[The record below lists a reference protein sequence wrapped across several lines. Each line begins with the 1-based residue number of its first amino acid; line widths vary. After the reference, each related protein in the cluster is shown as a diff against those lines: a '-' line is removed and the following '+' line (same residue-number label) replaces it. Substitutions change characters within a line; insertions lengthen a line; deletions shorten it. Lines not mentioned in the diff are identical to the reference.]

1 MKEELEVRKR
11 GREGGKWRVWR
22 GCVGK
27 GNSKNY
33 GKEHRRRIK
42 KEEKAK
48 VVAAVWWTEL
58 INFLAAL
65 YIFHQED
72 FEKKDA

>member
-42 KEEKAK
+42 KDEKAK
-48 VVAAVWWTEL
+48 VVAAVWWT
-58 INFLAAL
+58 
-65 YIFHQED
+65 
-72 FEKKDA
+72 